1 MQTAKTINRSY
12 IKVTPNPEFWEI
24 IKRNTTDHE
33 FIAFHEPTIY
43 LLEEEIWD
51 EQHAL
56 ERNFKTIAGYEFEQ
70 HLEEFDPALLPLH
83 HEAFMVLFTVEFG
96 STVVDLLPKKELSYL

>member
-70 HLEEFDPALLPLH
+70 HLEELDPAFLPPHL
-83 HEAFMVLFTVEFG
+83 EAFMVMFTIKFG